1 MATSPSTSTATG
13 SNNLRTSTN
22 YGWTWI
28 LNAMKIGGKIT
39 TLNDATDDAI
49 RSQKDAFSQSSIAYY
64 VLNFLATFNSTI
76 SVPDLNQALYQT
88 EIGVPAPNMTGP
100 DCEISYNLTIP
111 GPSTAFLFK
120 RTDPQIWK
128 LVLFVFQIIK
138 GKNYIPRDYEFDL
151 IWTYF
156 KTYISSFTIGD
167 VYNYTIAYLKS
178 PSLNK
183 ADASLFLTN
192 PSSVVYTL
200 QLNTTETTYITAY
213 TGMDYMMDE
222 TLPAFTITRRLTLDS
237 TGQVCGASF
246 SLKLQILAFSNASDI
261 SVSNLGYLQSATPF
275 QYIMQA
281 EANDVLVGS
290 VITVEGEPYVAQS
303 LASNMGSD
311 LVNVLFA
318 HVAYDS
324 INNYLN
330 LGFRVTAVEKIS
342 LVGNS
347 LLLVLTVVDTP
358 TRNNAPTLLKT
369 LSYVDPNVTPANNA
383 STPSVVCACWDPAL
397 QINMTTMLS
406 NIYTTPY

>member
-1 MATSPSTSTATG
+1 MASSLNSSTATG

-49 RSQKDAFSQSSIAYY
+49 RSQKDAFSQSSVAYY

-76 SVPDLNQALYQT
+76 SVPDLNQTVYQN
-88 EIGVPAPNMTGP
+88 EIGVPAPNVVGP
-100 DCEISYNLTIP
+100 NSEISYQLTIP
-111 GPSTAFLFK
+111 GPSTALLFK
-120 RTDPQIWK
+120 RTDAQIWK
-128 LVLFVFQIIK
+128 LVLLVFQIIK
-138 GKNYIPRDYEFDL
+138 GKNYVPRDYEFDL
-151 IWTYF
+151 VWTYF

-167 VYNYTIAYLKS
+167 VYNYTVSYLKS

-183 ADASLFLTN
+183 NDASLFLTN

-200 QLNTTETTYITAY
+200 QLNTTETTYLTAY
-213 TGMDYMMDE
+213 SGLDYLMDE
-222 TLPAFTITRRLTLDS
+222 TLPAFTISRRVTLDS
-237 TGQVCGASF
+237 NGQVSGASF
-246 SLKLQILAFSNASDI
+246 SLKLLVRAFSNASDI
-261 SVSNLGYLQSATPF
+261 SVSNFGYLQSATPF

-290 VITVEGEPYVAQS
+290 VITIEGEPYVPQA

-311 LVNVLFA
+311 LANVLFV
-318 HVAYDS
+318 HVAYDAS
-324 INNYLN
+324 NNYLN

-342 LVGNS
+342 LVGDS
-347 LLLVLTVVDTP
+347 LLLVLTVVDSP
-358 TRNNAPTLLKT
+358 TRNNSPTLLKT

-383 STPSVVCACWDPAL
+383 STTSVVCACWDPAL

-406 NIYTTPY
+406 NIYTSPY